1 MANHSSA
8 TVREHTPHST
18 KTSRTNTIVNALKRR
33 AQAVL
38 NDKSIDPQS
47 RAIIRYAMEI
57 NDPWLA
63 RLVRRADAGE
73 AVVDNLDFEETP
85 EPNEENSNEEK
96 IETLT
101 EIICRAGDEP
111 ETKAAALLVLM
122 ATVENSTHP
131 KALANTAKHR
141 AFTRCGELNL
151 YGMVDAQIAVAEGEL
166 LARNTHR
173 S

>member
-1 MANHSSA
+1 M
-8 TVREHTPHST
+8 
-18 KTSRTNTIVNALKRR
+18 NALTRR

-38 NDKSIDPQS
+38 NDTSIDPQS

-73 AVVDNLDFEETP
+73 AIVDNLDFEETS
-85 EPNEENSNEEK
+85 ETKNDDSNEEK
-96 IETLT
+96 IEALT
-101 EIICRAGDEP
+101 EMICRAGDEP

-131 KALANTAKHR
+131 KALANTAKHL

-151 YGMVDAQIAVAEGEL
+151 HGMVDAQIAVAEGEL
-166 LARNTHR
+166 LAGNIPIP
-173 S
+173 

>member
-1 MANHSSA
+1 MSNHSSA
-8 TVREHTPHST
+8 TVRETPHST
-18 KTSRTNTIVNALKRR
+18 RTSRTNTIVNALKRR

-47 RAIIRYAMEI
+47 RAIIRYALEI

-73 AVVDNLDFEETP
+73 AIVDNLDFEETS
-85 EPNEENSNEEK
+85 ETNNDDSNEGK
-96 IETLT
+96 IEALT

-122 ATVENSTHP
+122 ATVENSPHP
-131 KALANTAKHR
+131 KALANTAKHL

-151 YGMVDAQIAVAEGEL
+151 CGMVDAQIAVVEGQL
-166 LARNTHR
+166 LAGNTIM